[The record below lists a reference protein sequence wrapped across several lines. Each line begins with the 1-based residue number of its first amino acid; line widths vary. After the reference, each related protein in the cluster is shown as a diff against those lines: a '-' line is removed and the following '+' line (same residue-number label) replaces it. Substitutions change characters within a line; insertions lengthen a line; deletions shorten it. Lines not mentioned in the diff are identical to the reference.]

1 MVSEEE
7 VTESKWHDFNTIIK
21 NRSKCTRSC
30 PMHINCPL
38 SVHAPVCMVKTIE
51 GEDRRRFFMFFYL
64 GETGLRSEILYMLM
78 EFAKKLDLTKAI
90 DLRIYLET
98 LLRVNRQL
106 YGEKTKQVAQPE
118 TLKVNITRAQGNRK
132 NVPTII
138 LSEEDSTTDSE
149 SLFSSPKL
157 SEIVS

>member
-1 MVSEEE
+1 
-7 VTESKWHDFNTIIK
+7 
-21 NRSKCTRSC
+21 
-30 PMHINCPL
+30 
-38 SVHAPVCMVKTIE
+38 
-51 GEDRRRFFMFFYL
+51 
-64 GETGLRSEILYMLM
+64 MLM